1 MSKGFALSGLLR
13 LRGLQETKA
22 AGQLA
27 AANHALRRRTGERN
41 SVRESLAATEDAPVD
56 SETLMALMAARAS
69 TRGMLLELDAVVA
82 SLDSD
87 ADRAREQHRQARAE
101 LKSLEKL
108 ADRHEISIRNQA
120 LAREQVLLDDMGATN
135 AFEGKTP

>member
-1 MSKGFALSGLLR
+1 
-13 LRGLQETKA
+13 
-22 AGQLA
+22 
-27 AANHALRRRTGERN
+27 
-41 SVRESLAATEDAPVD
+41 RESIAAPEDAPVD
-56 SETLMALMAARAS
+56 SGTLMALMAARAS

-87 ADRAREQHRQARAE
+87 ADHAREAHRQARAE

-108 ADRHEISIRNQA
+108 ADRHEIAVRNQA
-120 LAREQVLLDDMGATN
+120 LAREQVLLDDLGATN